1 MGRAPALPFFCARI
15 PALGWTEEN
24 SRHMS
29 TQNYANHARL
39 VPMYHFVLFGI
50 LVLTLIGSIVNL
62 YLSIGD
68 HQRLYSAALIV
79 VLTFCMVVTT
89 LFARVFPL
97 KAQDRA
103 IRAEENLRH
112 FVLTGKLLD
121 PRLTALQ
128 IVALRFA
135 SDGEFVAL
143 AVRAANEN
151 LASKDIKQAI
161 KTWRADE
168 YRV

>member
-1 MGRAPALPFFCARI
+1 
-15 PALGWTEEN
+15 
-24 SRHMS
+24 MS
-29 TQNYANHARL
+29 TQNYANHAKY
-39 VPMYHFVLFGI
+39 VTGYHIVLFLI
-50 LVLTLIGSIVNL
+50 LVLTLIGSGVNL
-62 YLSIGD
+62 YNSIGD

-79 VLTFCMVVTT
+79 VLTFCT
-89 LFARVFPL
+89 LLLSYYARAFPL

-112 FVLTGKLLD
+112 FVMTGKLLD
-121 PRLTALQ
+121 ARLSALQ

-135 SDGEFVAL
+135 SDAEFVAL
-143 AVRAANEN
+143 AARAANEN
-151 LASKDIKQAI
+151 LAPKDIKQAI

>member
-1 MGRAPALPFFCARI
+1 
-15 PALGWTEEN
+15 
-24 SRHMS
+24 MS
-29 TQNYANHARL
+29 TQNYANHAKY
-39 VPMYHFVLFGI
+39 VTGFHIVLFGI
-50 LVLTLIGSIVNL
+50 LVLTLIGSVVNL
-62 YLSIGD
+62 YRSIDD

-79 VLTFCMVVTT
+79 VLAFCVLM
-89 LFARVFPL
+89 LSFYARAFAL

-112 FVLTGKLLD
+112 FVMTGKLLD
-121 PRLTALQ
+121 PRLSALQ

-135 SDGEFVAL
+135 CDAEFVAL
-143 AVRAANEN
+143 AARAAHES
-151 LASKDIKQAI
+151 LEPKVIKQAV